1 MQHLIWL
8 TVSEFTNI
16 IYCKKLQTE
25 AGNTKRNKV
34 GRPRKVYFLNVAKLV
49 FSSVLYGTF
58 KSFITELKLIPSGSL
73 FKL

>member
-8 TVSEFTNI
+8 PLVNLLISFTD
-16 IYCKKLQTE
+16 KKLQTE